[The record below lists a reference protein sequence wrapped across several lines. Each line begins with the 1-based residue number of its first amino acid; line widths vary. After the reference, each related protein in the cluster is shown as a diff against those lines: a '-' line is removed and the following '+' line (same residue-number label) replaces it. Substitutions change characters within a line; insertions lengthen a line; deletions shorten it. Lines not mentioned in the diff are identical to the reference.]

1 MNWFSLYVIEFGS
14 CFTTEILEGFD
25 VQRTSGLSDTLKK
38 YGYLTQ
44 AIHEYY
50 SSLDYGKRN
59 LRVCPAYDEFIRRC
73 EDLEKLTISDVFA
86 VQLMQ
91 VLGFSGLFFIMAAT
105 LMYFFFFRFG
115 AIVYYQLSLLLY
127 S

>member
-1 MNWFSLYVIEFGS
+1 MEFGS

-91 VLGFSGLFFIMAAT
+91 VLGFLDFFLLWLLHLCISPFLGL
-105 LMYFFFFRFG
+105 G
-115 AIVYYQLSLLLY
+115 LLY
-127 S
+127 IISCLFYPTAKRASI